1 MATNTY
7 VALSTVTAPGSGTSQ
22 LVMSSI
28 PSGYTDLR
36 MVISGITSTTG
47 YAFTL
52 GVNGDTGSNY
62 SQTLISGNGTNAQS
76 TRYANATNAS
86 MYLGGWVNGYSSTA
100 PTTIT
105 VDFMNYAN
113 TTTYKSILWRSSIG
127 TRNSEAGVILWRG
140 STGSAAQAITSITV
154 YAQSGSTI
162 AAGSTFSLYGIAAEG
177 TSPAPKATG
186 GAIYSDTDYYY
197 HVFGSTGV
205 FTPSQALSCD
215 VLTVAGGG
223 GGGYHGGAG
232 GGAGG
237 LLYSA
242 TQSLSNGVSYTAT
255 VGAGGAGGSNGTHA
269 ANGTNST
276 LAGSGFTTLTAT
288 GGGGAGGYLS
298 LPYTGNN
305 GGSGGGGWGTS
316 VAGTGQSGQG
326 FDGGN
331 GAPGGSYNEGS
342 GGGGGA
348 GAVGQAA
355 SAGVYM
361 GAGGVGSST
370 YNSWFA
376 VTGVGQNVSG
386 TYYIAGGGGGGMA
399 GNSNATA
406 GVGGYG
412 GGGAGATKS
421 ITLNGTSGT
430 ANTGGGG
437 GGGAYNGTP
446 GTIGT
451 PGSGGSGV
459 LIIRYLKA

>member
-7 VALSTVTAPGSGTSQ
+7 VALKTTTLTNTATNVNFDLTGIT
-22 LVMSSI
+22 
-28 PSGYTDLR
+28 GYTDL
-36 MVISGITSTTG
+36 VIVANTIVASGTG
-47 YAFTL
+47 YELSLRF
-52 GVNGDTGSNY
+52 NSDTGSNY
-62 SQTLISGNGTNAQS
+62 SNTYMLGTGTNPAVTGRAS
-76 TRYANATNAS
+76 NVSYADCGYLVSNSGLPNTRIINIMN
-86 MYLGGWVNGYSSTA
+86 YSSTVMNKTVWSRGA
-100 PTTIT
+100 GQNGGQTI
-105 VDFMNYAN
+105 VYAN
-113 TTTYKSILWRSSIG
+113 LWRS
-127 TRNSEAGVILWRG
+127 NN
-140 STGSAAQAITSITV
+140 AITSIDIFS
-154 YAQSGSTI
+154 ASGLTYGI
-162 AAGSTFSLYGIAAEG
+162 GSTFTVYGIASASA
-177 TSPAPKATG
+177 TPAPKATG
-186 GAIYSDTDYYY
+186 GTIYTDSLYYY

-205 FTPSQALSCD
+205 FTPTQALSCD

-223 GGGYHGGAG
+223 GGGYHGGGG

-255 VGAGGAGGSNGTHA
+255 VGAGGAGGNNGTHA

-276 LAGSGFTTLTAT
+276 LAGSGFTTLTAV
-288 GGGGAGGYLS
+288 GGGGAGGYLAT
-298 LPYTGNN
+298 PYTGNA
-305 GGSGGGGWGTS
+305 GGSGGGAWGTN
-316 VAGTGQSGQG
+316 AGGAPQSGQG
-326 FDGGN
+326 FAGGD
-331 GAPGGSYNEGS
+331 GAPGGSYNEGA

-348 GAVGQAA
+348 GAVGQTA

-370 YNSWFA
+370 YNSWSLA
-376 VTGVGQNVSG
+376 TGVGQYVSG

-421 ITLNGTSGT
+421 ITLNGTFGT
-430 ANTGGGG
+430 VNTGGGG